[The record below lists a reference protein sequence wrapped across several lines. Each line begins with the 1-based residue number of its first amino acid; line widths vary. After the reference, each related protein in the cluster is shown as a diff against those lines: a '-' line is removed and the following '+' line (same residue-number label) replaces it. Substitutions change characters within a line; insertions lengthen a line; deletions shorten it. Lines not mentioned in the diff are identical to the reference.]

1 MLAVLMFIAFVLR
14 LAFGLATV
22 NLLPIYGHPG
32 ERREEQGF
40 LFDDAWRRDA
50 EAWAV
55 SNQEELTFRDTLT
68 RDYHNDQYGALAVMS
83 MWLYKY
89 ISPDARRYTLIMLI
103 GAFFSAL
110 GLPFLWRALKDRWG
124 LRICLIGC
132 WIYALYPDSIFFSGA
147 PMREPFFMPCV

>member
-1 MLAVLMFIAFVLR
+1 MSKKSSLPLMILIIILLTAVTAAATARWTQGAPEITFRAAACIALPFWLLALALWNWGGRGKMLAVLMFIAFVLR

-55 SNQEELTFRDTLT
+55 T
-68 RDYHNDQYGALAVMS
+68 H
-83 MWLYKY
+83 
-89 ISPDARRYTLIMLI
+89 
-103 GAFFSAL
+103 
-110 GLPFLWRALKDRWG
+110 
-124 LRICLIGC
+124 
-132 WIYALYPDSIFFSGA
+132 
-147 PMREPFFMPCV
+147 